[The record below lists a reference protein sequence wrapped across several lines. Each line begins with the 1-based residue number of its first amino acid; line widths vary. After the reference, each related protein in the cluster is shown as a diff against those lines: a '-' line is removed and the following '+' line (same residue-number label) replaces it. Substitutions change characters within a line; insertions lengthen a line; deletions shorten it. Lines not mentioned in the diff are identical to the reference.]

1 MAKVTIDIEAKYK
14 EAAFDIE
21 QLNKEVE
28 TLEEK
33 NKKSNEALD
42 KHIKKISKSSSIA
55 KKGLKGL
62 GRGILGVGKAIKKA
76 GIGLLIAALGVLAN
90 GLRTNQTVID
100 GFNVVLGTI
109 TDVGK
114 QAAQM
119 FVDMFKRVS
128 EATGGFDA
136 LQKVIGG
143 AFTISLNLIVG
154 LIQGITLGI
163 QETQLWWEKSIF
175 GGKDADKIK
184 ELQSNI
190 DETKEKLSE
199 TGESISNAGKQ
210 IKDNFVEAV
219 QEVGSLAKGVAET
232 TQKAIKEI
240 DVEAAKERS
249 KTIVQLQKDAQ
260 LAIAEN
266 EKLQLKYQR
275 EAELQRQIRDDVT
288 KSIEDRT
295 KANNKL
301 GTILDEQEKL
311 QKKNAQINVDLATEK
326 LALDKDNIELQVE
339 KINAEKEYIDV
350 LESVA
355 GFRSEQMTNQSALQ
369 LEEID
374 LIKSK
379 TEAENTREIQRK
391 QFEAEQ
397 LSTEYERVA
406 ALRVLADEER
416 EIEEQRLLDNISKYK
431 EGTQARQDAEQEL
444 LNFKEQADQ
453 KEITLD
459 KIVQQEKLKLTSDTF
474 GQLASILGKNSAAGK
489 AAATAQAV
497 INSYLAFTDV
507 LKTPTTIPEPF
518 GSIQKAIS
526 AASIL
531 ASGLQTVKQINAVQL
546 PAGSGGGGASSG
558 SAPSAGQAPSIN
570 VVGAAPENQLAQ
582 ALGEQEQKPVKAF
595 VVSSDVST
603 AQSLDRNII
612 DNASIG

>member
-1 MAKVTIDIEAKYK
+1 MAKVTIDFEAKYK
-14 EAAFDIE
+14 GAVKDVE
-21 QLNKEVE
+21 QLNKTVE
-28 TLEEK
+28 NLEEN
-33 NKKSNEALD
+33 NKKANKALD
-42 KHIKKISKSSSIA
+42 GHIKKVSKSSALA

-62 GRGILGVGKAIKKA
+62 VKGVGGLGKAFKKV

-90 GLRTNQTVID
+90 GLRSNQTVVD
-100 GFNVVLGTI
+100 AFNVVLGTI

-128 EATGGFDA
+128 DATGGFDA
-136 LQKVIGG
+136 MQKVIGG
-143 AFTISLNLIVG
+143 AFTISLNLVVG
-154 LIQGITLGI
+154 LIQGLTLGV
-163 QETQLWWEKSIF
+163 QYAQLAWENSIF

-199 TGESISNAGKQ
+199 TGKSISTAGKQ

-219 QEVGSLAKGVAET
+219 QEVGALTKGIAET
-232 TQKAIKEI
+232 TQKAINEI

-249 KTIVQLQKDAQ
+249 KTIVQLQKDAT

-266 EKLQLKYQR
+266 EKLQLQYQKD
-275 EAELQRQIRDDVT
+275 AELQRQIRDDVT
-288 KSIEDRT
+288 KSLADRT
-295 KANNKL
+295 KANIEIGK
-301 GTILDEQEKL
+301 ILDKQEKV

-326 LALDKDNIELQVE
+326 LAVDKDNIDLQVE
-339 KINAEKEYIDV
+339 KINAEKAYIDV

-355 GFRSEQMTNQSALQ
+355 GFRSEQMTNEAGLQ
-369 LEEID
+369 LESID

-379 TEAENTREIQRK
+379 TEAENTRELQTK
-391 QFEAEQ
+391 QFAAEQ

-406 ALRVLADEER
+406 ALRTLADEER
-416 EIEEQRLLDNISKYK
+416 EIEEKRLQDNINSYVK
-431 EGTQARQDAEQEL
+431 GTQARQDAEQEL
-444 LNFKEQADQ
+444 SNFQEQASQ
-453 KEITLD
+453 KELTLD
-459 KIVQQEKLKLTSDTF
+459 KLVQSEKLKLTSATF
-474 GQLASILGKNSAAGK
+474 GQLVSILGKNSKAGK

-546 PAGSGGGGASSG
+546 PAGSGGGGAGGGITS
-558 SAPSAGQAPSIN
+558 QAPSIN

-582 ALGEQEQKPVKAF
+582 VLGEQEQKPVKAF